1 MNSKRRLGRLLCPQI
16 WVSLLVTGLLVLGFV
31 LPKTSHSPITHP
43 TYKKSAAVAQHKPPK
58 ELIVRQPGP
67 DVDCLKLRCIA
78 LTFDDGPNPITTP
91 QILSILEQEQV
102 HASFFVVGSR
112 INGKTAIIQR
122 MYEDGDEIGNHSWTH
137 PDLTKLT
144 PPQIQDQV
152 NKTQQAIVATGVPAP
167 TLFRPPYGAVNA
179 QVLANIP
186 MTMMFWNED
195 PRDWAA
201 NTPGQVLAAV
211 MGAAHPGGV
220 IDMHDIY
227 HVTVGALPA
236 IIDQLRAQQYNFV
249 TVSQLLNLTPGEQG
263 EFFGRPYP

>member
-1 MNSKRRLGRLLCPQI
+1 MNSKRRFGRLLCPQI
-16 WVSLLVTGLLVLGFV
+16 WVSLLVTGFVVLGFV
-31 LPKTSHSPITHP
+31 LPKEKHLITTPQAH
-43 TYKKSAAVAQHKPPK
+43 KKHVAVALHK
-58 ELIVRQPGP
+58 EQLIVKDPGS
-67 DVDCLKLRCIA
+67 DVDCLKMRCIA

-112 INGKTAIIQR
+112 INGKTEIIQR

-137 PDLTKLT
+137 PDLTKLN
-144 PPQIQDQV
+144 PQQIQDQV

-211 MGAAHPGGV
+211 MSAAHPGGV